1 MAHVRPG
8 KTAKRNRRLG
18 ALDRLRDDLAR
29 SDRLMNARL
38 ERGHEPTQ
46 MQIKIRLRIKSEI
59 AALES
64 RI

>member
-1 MAHVRPG
+1 MAHVRKG

-18 ALDRLRDDLAR
+18 ALERLRADLER
-29 SDRLMNARL
+29 SDRLVEGYAIRDRQPSRL
-38 ERGHEPTQ
+38 HIIFR
-46 MQIKIRLRIKSEI
+46 IRIKSEI

>member
-18 ALDRLRDDLAR
+18 ALGRLRTEL
-29 SDRLMNARL
+29 SW
-38 ERGHEPTQ
+38 HEWAKVHAEYDKYNFHRYKE
-46 MQIKIRLRIKSEI
+46 IKAEI
-59 AALES
+59 ATLES